1 MVTLMKINNIIYSA
15 TIFTSML
22 VLASIILIASFTW
35 PKADDI
41 SLLLQINEKGIFQ
54 HIINSYYSWD
64 GRVITLGIIQ
74 SIFIK
79 YLPVE
84 IINSI
89 WASCLVL
96 TAFVSLTIFMYLSA
110 VRNKLTSSSYVIGTA
125 IFSSIFWYGYK
136 NHISDTV
143 YWATGGI
150 YIISLLFTV
159 LWLYLWFTIFS
170 FAKTI
175 RPLPKILFYLFTIYV
190 GALSQ
195 NLSTAILA
203 FVGMEMLHAIL
214 TKNVSRV
221 KNTVVIVILLLM
233 GLFIIVL
240 APGNF
245 IRSAYGKNSFIVDP
259 RTLVSTVYTI
269 LLYHIRQS
277 VPLFLLTIL
286 SLPLATIY
294 YLRASSQKIKKQIV
308 INLTNNHMI
317 TIVKVTRFLPASLA
331 SILPFVFV
339 PDFLSP
345 RASIYFMTFF
355 VFWTYFDIMPL
366 FLKHIAE
373 PAPKRHIQKHN
384 WPYICI
390 IVFLICIF
398 SIALSH
404 IIALYQIKKDILK
417 REKIIMS
424 YANKNIDVITYPIET
439 STLPFS
445 YIFSDI
451 TTDQNHWINH
461 AIAKTYNIKSIRVTK
476 SNQQVL
482 TPPSL

>member
-1 MVTLMKINNIIYSA
+1 MRTNQIIYITTVIIS
-15 TIFTSML
+15 IL
-22 VLASIILIASFTW
+22 IIASIISIAFFTW

-41 SLLLQINEKGIFQ
+41 SLLLQIKERGIFQ
-54 HIINSYYSWD
+54 HIVKSYYSWD

-84 IINSI
+84 ITNAI

-96 TAFVSLTIFMYLSA
+96 TAFVSLKIFVYLSA
-110 VRNKLTSSSYVIGTA
+110 VINKFTSSSYVIGTA
-125 IFSSIFWYGYK
+125 VFSSIFWYGYK

-170 FAKTI
+170 FTKTI
-175 RPLPKILFYLFTIYV
+175 RPLPRMLFYLFTIYV

-221 KNTVVIVILLLM
+221 KNTVVIIILLLM

-259 RTLVSTVYTI
+259 HTLFSTVSTI

-277 VPLFLLTIL
+277 IPLFLLTIL
-286 SLPLATIY
+286 SLPLVTIY
-294 YLRASSQKIKKQIV
+294 YLRASNQKIKKQIT
-308 INLTNNHMI
+308 IYLTNNHMI

-331 SILPFVFV
+331 SIVPFVFV

-345 RASIYFMTFF
+345 RATIYFMTFF
-355 VFWTYFDIMPL
+355 VFWIYFDIIPL

-390 IVFLICIF
+390 IVFLISIF
-398 SIALSH
+398 SITLSH

-424 YANKNIDVITYPIET
+424 YANKNMDVITYPIET

-461 AIAKTYNIKSIRVTK
+461 TVAKSYNIKSIRALK
-476 SNQQVL
+476 HNQQVL
-482 TPPSL
+482 SPPSL